1 MKTYE
6 EWQSKHVGHGCTAD
20 PRLRNLHGE
29 MLHPKFEPTLRHHAA
44 TVNPLAPHVPERAYQ
59 LTKLRGDHHYR
70 WRASH
75 TGVLFRWDPSW
86 GWQAF
91 DSKRGW
97 WNCFNEFRHPAR
109 EILRSNGYCFVR
121 VAQVIS

>member
-1 MKTYE
+1 MQTYE
-6 EWQSKHVGHGCTAD
+6 DWQSKHVGHGCRLD
-20 PRLRNLHGE
+20 PNRNIG
-29 MLHPKFEPTLRHHAA
+29 HHAA

-75 TGVLFRWDPSW
+75 TGVLFRWDSSW

-109 EILRSNGYCFVR
+109 EVLRSNGYCFVR
-121 VAQVIS
+121 VAQVIP